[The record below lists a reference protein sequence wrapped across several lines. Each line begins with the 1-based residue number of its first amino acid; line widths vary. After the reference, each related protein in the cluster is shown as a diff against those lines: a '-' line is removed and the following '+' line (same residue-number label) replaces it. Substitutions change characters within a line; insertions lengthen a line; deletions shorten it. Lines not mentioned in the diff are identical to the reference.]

1 MILGLF
7 ETHIDVADL
16 DRACRFY
23 GETLGLE
30 HGLLDQ
36 ERRVAFYWVGP
47 RGESMLGLWEKP
59 AAQIRPQHFA
69 FRASIEDV
77 LTRAVPYLKERD
89 LPSRNFLNDGTERPM
104 VFGWMP
110 ALAIYF
116 SDPDGHSLE
125 FIAKLPDDP
134 QPEAKVLSWDEWQR
148 LRRTEISGD
157 SSTPRPATDSAPPR
171 IHISEPPAPTPLVEA
186 PSTAD
191 GPSA

>member
-1 MILGLF
+1 MHRVFGEPGPRYDASDPTTDRIGAIAIGKLAEWKGSAPMILGLF

-23 GETLGLE
+23 GETLCLE

-77 LTRAVPYLKERD
+77 LTRAVPYLKERNLD
-89 LPSRNFLNDGTERPM
+89 PSNFLNDGSERPM

-116 SDPDGHSLE
+116 RDPDGHSLE
-125 FIAKLPDDP
+125 FIAMLPHEPRPDLG
-134 QPEAKVLSWDEWQR
+134 AVSWEEWQ
-148 LRRTEISGD
+148 
-157 SSTPRPATDSAPPR
+157 
-171 IHISEPPAPTPLVEA
+171 
-186 PSTAD
+186 
-191 GPSA
+191 

>member
-16 DRACRFY
+16 ERAMRFY

-30 HGLLDQ
+30 LGWLEQ

-59 AAQIRPQHFA
+59 ADQVRPQHFA

-77 LTRAVPYLKERD
+77 LTGAVPYLKARD
-89 LPSRNFLNDGTERPM
+89 LPSHNFLDDGTERPM

-116 SDPDGHSLE
+116 DDPDGHSLE
-125 FIAKLPDDP
+125 FIAMLPD
-134 QPEAKVLSWDEWQR
+134 R
-148 LRRTEISGD
+148 
-157 SSTPRPATDSAPPR
+157 PRPEVGVVSWEDWQKSSPREATGDASTRRSGAAPASPPSDRDPAARSAPEEGAR
-171 IHISEPPAPTPLVEA
+171 
-186 PSTAD
+186 
-191 GPSA
+191 